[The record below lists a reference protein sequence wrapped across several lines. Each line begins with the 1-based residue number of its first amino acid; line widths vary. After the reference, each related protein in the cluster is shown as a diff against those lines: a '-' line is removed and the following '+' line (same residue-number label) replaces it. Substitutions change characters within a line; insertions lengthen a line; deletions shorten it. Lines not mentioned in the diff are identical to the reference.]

1 MSEILAAT
9 PPLFA
14 PSEYAM
20 RQANAASALRDAN
33 LDALLIFAPESM
45 YWLTG
50 YDTFGF
56 AMFQAMVL
64 DADGRIDLLTRLPDL
79 RQAQNTSVLP
89 CECIHIWPEHQDAAP
104 ANDLADLLRNLGLS
118 GKRLGWETRTAG
130 LTFANG
136 QSIADAVPN
145 LTDASDLIPVL
156 RRVKSDAEI
165 AMIRRAA
172 GMTDAALDAALRTTT
187 PGAFEGDIHAA
198 MQSAILSMGGEPAGN
213 ETVIGSGAN
222 ALLCRS
228 FAGRRHLDARDQ
240 LTLEWSGSAAR
251 YHAAAMRTIVIGTPS
266 DQQRKMHAACEEA
279 LEACEA
285 AIRPGRPMADVYT
298 AHADVFDKRGLSH
311 ARLQACGYGMGIA
324 YNPIWVE
331 FPMFYEGNPL
341 IMQENQAFFLHMIVM
356 DSDAGLAMTLG
367 HTVLVTADGAER
379 LSRHGTDLLTVS

>member
-1 MSEILAAT
+1 MTET
-9 PPLFA
+9 MDPPHFSHA
-14 PSEYAM
+14 EFQA
-20 RQANAASALRDAN
+20 RQARATAALAEAG

-64 DADGRIDLLTRLPDL
+64 DADGRVDLLTRLPDL
-79 RQAQNTSVLP
+79 RQAQNTSVIP
-89 CECIHIWPEHQDAAP
+89 HDRIHIWPEHQGANP
-104 ANDLADLLRNLGLS
+104 ARDLADLLVARDLT
-118 GKRLGWETRTAG
+118 GKRIGWETRTAG
-130 LTFANG
+130 LTHANG
-136 QSIADAVPN
+136 VAIAEVVPD
-145 LTDASDLIPVL
+145 LRDASDLIPAL

-165 AMIRRAA
+165 TMIRRAA
-172 GMTDAALDAALRTTT
+172 EMTDDALDAALSLTA

-198 MQSAILSMGGEPAGN
+198 MQSAILSKGGEPAGN
-213 ETVIGSGAN
+213 ETVIGSGPN

-251 YHAAAMRTIVIGTPS
+251 YHAAAMRTIVVGPPS
-266 DQQRKMHAACEEA
+266 DQQRAMHDACVEA

-285 AIRPGRPMADVYT
+285 AIHPGRPMGDVYT
-298 AHADVFDKRGLSH
+298 AHAEVFDKRGLAH

-331 FPMFYEGNPL
+331 FPMFFEGNPL

-356 DSDAGLAMTLG
+356 DSAAGLAMTLG
-367 HTVLVTADGAER
+367 HTVLVTPAGAER
-379 LSRHGTDLLTVS
+379 LSRHGTGLLSVS

>member
-1 MSEILAAT
+1 MMFEAD
-9 PPLFA
+9 PPLFSA
-14 PSEYAM
+14 DEYSA
-20 RQANAASALRDAN
+20 RQARAMAALREAD

-64 DADGRIDLLTRLPDL
+64 DAEGRVDLLTRLPDL
-79 RQAQNTSVLP
+79 RQAQNTSVIP
-89 CECIHIWPEHQDAAP
+89 HANIHVWPEHQGATP
-104 ANDLADLLRNLGLS
+104 ARDLATLLGALGLS
-118 GKRLGWETRTAG
+118 GKRIGWETRTAG
-130 LTFANG
+130 LTHANG
-136 QSIADAVPN
+136 LAVANEIPG
-145 LTDASDLIPVL
+145 LRDASDLIPAL

-172 GMTDAALDAALRTTT
+172 TMSDAALDAAMATTA

-198 MQSAILSMGGEPAGN
+198 MQSAILSRGGEPAGN

-228 FAGRRHLDARDQ
+228 FAGRRTLDQTDQ

-251 YHAAAMRTIVIGTPS
+251 YHAAAMRTIIVGTPS
-266 DQQRKMHAACEEA
+266 DPQRAMHAACEEA
-279 LEACEA
+279 LVACEA
-285 AIRPGRPMADVYT
+285 AIKPGRPMAEVYT
-298 AHADVFDKRGLSH
+298 AHAEVFDKRGLSA

-331 FPMFYEGNPL
+331 FPMFYEANPL

-356 DSDAGLAMTLG
+356 DSAVGLAMTLG
-367 HTVLVTADGAER
+367 HTVLVTGSGAER
-379 LSRHGTDLLTVS
+379 LSRHGTDLLTV

>member
-1 MSEILAAT
+1 MT
-9 PPLFA
+9 PPIFSA
-14 PSEYAM
+14 SEYAD
-20 RQANAASALRDAN
+20 RTARATAALRATGFDAI
-33 LDALLIFAPESM
+33 LLFAPESH

-64 DADGRIDLLTRLPDL
+64 DASGRVDLLTRLPDL
-79 RQAQNTSVLP
+79 RQAQNTSVIP
-89 CECIHIWPEHQDAAP
+89 HDRIHVWPERSGANP
-104 ANDLADLLRNLGLS
+104 AEDLATLLGNLGLS
-118 GKRLGWETRTAG
+118 GKRIGIETRTAG
-130 LTFANG
+130 LSYFNG
-136 QSIADAVPN
+136 LAVDRAVPE
-145 LTDASDLIPVL
+145 LIEASDIVPDL
-156 RRVKSDAEI
+156 RRMKTPAEV
-165 AMIRRAA
+165 AQIRRAA
-172 GMTDAALDAALRTTT
+172 QMTDAALDAALATTRA
-187 PGAFEGDIHAA
+187 GAFEGDIHAA

-213 ETVIGSGAN
+213 ETVIGSDAN

-251 YHAAAMRTIVIGTPS
+251 YHAAAMRTIVVGAPS
-266 DQQRKMHAACEEA
+266 DAQRAMHAACEEA

-285 AIRPGRPMADVYT
+285 AIRPGRPMAEVYA

-331 FPMFYEGNPL
+331 FPMFTDGNPL
-341 IMQENQAFFLHMIVM
+341 LMHEGQAFFLHMIVM

-367 HTVLVTADGAER
+367 HTVLVGHGGVER
-379 LSRHGTDLLTVS
+379 LSRHGTGLLQV